1 MAKQSKQTCILGLG
15 ERSTQYYVNTLHNKF
30 HEKLG
35 DFHTFPFLMYQIDFN
50 RINPFLPNRFDN
62 LIPEL
67 TNTLNEISK
76 FEAEHYLI
84 PNITLHETLDK
95 IAHNLNI
102 VHPIQLTIAYCK
114 ANGIKTIVLFGS
126 QYTMTSNY
134 ISDALKAEGIETLRP
149 SAEEKIDIDNFRKKI
164 YNNRDTDS
172 DFRNYQNL
180 IQLYSKNYH
189 VVTACTEL
197 SLCHNQLDHSKVIDM
212 ALLQMQQ
219 VLK

>member
-50 RINPFLPNRFDN
+50 LINPFLPNQFDK

-76 FEAEHYLI
+76 FEVEQYLI

-114 ANGIKTIVLFGS
+114 ANDINTIVLFGS

-134 ISDALKAEGIETLRP
+134 ISDALKAEGINTKRP
-149 SAEEKIDIDNFRKKI
+149 TAEEQIDIDNFRKKV
-164 YNNRDTDS
+164 YNNSDLDS

-180 IQLYSKNYH
+180 IQLYSKDYL

-197 SLCHNQLDHSKVIDM
+197 SLCHNQLDHPKVIDM
-212 ALLQMQQ
+212 ALLQIQQ